1 MVGKPTYEQLEQRV
15 KGLEKESVESKR
27 MEESLLLEKNF
38 SESIID
44 SLPGIFYFFDEMGK
58 FLNWNKNFEKVSG
71 YSAEEISRMSPL
83 DYFQGED
90 KNKVAERI
98 QKVFV
103 KGESSVEADFVSKNG
118 NKTPYYFNGVLIKID
133 NKNYLGGMG
142 IDITDRRLAEEALR
156 ESEERYRLLAENV
169 TDVIWTRDM
178 NLNLTYISP
187 SVMNQQGYTIE
198 EAKARTLEE
207 TWAPES
213 LKYIGEVFAEEL
225 EMEKDKQKDMSRSR
239 AVEVEVKCK
248 DGSTIWTEA
257 KISFL
262 RDKDGEP
269 IGIIGVTRNITERKK
284 VEKALRE
291 SESKFRNLF
300 DLSPQAISLT
310 DVKSGR
316 LVDINNKFCE
326 LTKYSK
332 EEILGL
338 NATEVGFYPEA
349 DRSKFLKE
357 LQSSGEV
364 NGLEM
369 EFKAKDNSVLHALM
383 FARIIQISDVSFIM
397 TIFHDVTEQKR
408 LETQLQ
414 QAHKMEAIGTLA
426 GGIAHDF
433 NNILSIILG
442 NTELAMDNVPEWNPA
457 RLNLK
462 EARTACLRAKDV
474 VRQLL
479 SFARKT
485 EIKKKPTNIIPIVK
499 ESLKFLRSSISKSI
513 EIRQNITKDVDTILA
528 DPTQI
533 KQILINLCTNSGHA
547 MRDGGLLE
555 VSLKNVK
562 LDEDTLVKHT
572 NLSPGRYVNLTVSDT
587 GHGIPKEK
595 IDRIFDPYFTTKE
608 VGKGTGM
615 GLSVVHGIVKGHDG
629 HIIVESEPGKG
640 TTFSIFFPTTEKEAV
655 MEFEPTEKLPTG
667 NEKILFI
674 DDEQSI
680 VNMAKQ
686 MLERL
691 GYKVDTKTSSIDA
704 LELFRSKSDQFDL
717 IVTDMTMP
725 SMTGDKL
732 VKAIL
737 KIRSDMPT
745 IICTGFSEKING
757 ERAKEIGATGYLE
770 KPLDKR
776 DLAVTIRQIL
786 DAKRS

>member
-1 MVGKPTYEQLEQRV
+1 
-15 KGLEKESVESKR
+15 
-27 MEESLLLEKNF
+27 
-38 SESIID
+38 
-44 SLPGIFYFFDEMGK
+44 
-58 FLNWNKNFEKVSG
+58 
-71 YSAEEISRMSPL
+71 
-83 DYFQGED
+83 
-90 KNKVAERI
+90 
-98 QKVFV
+98 
-103 KGESSVEADFVSKNG
+103 
-118 NKTPYYFNGVLIKID
+118 
-133 NKNYLGGMG
+133 
-142 IDITDRRLAEEALR
+142 
-156 ESEERYRLLAENV
+156 
-169 TDVIWTRDM
+169 
-178 NLNLTYISP
+178 
-187 SVMNQQGYTIE
+187 
-198 EAKARTLEE
+198 
-207 TWAPES
+207 
-213 LKYIGEVFAEEL
+213 
-225 EMEKDKQKDMSRSR
+225 
-239 AVEVEVKCK
+239 
-248 DGSTIWTEA
+248 
-257 KISFL
+257 
-262 RDKDGEP
+262 
-269 IGIIGVTRNITERKK
+269 
-284 VEKALRE
+284 
-291 SESKFRNLF
+291 
-300 DLSPQAISLT
+300 
-310 DVKSGR
+310 
-316 LVDINNKFCE
+316 
-326 LTKYSK
+326 
-332 EEILGL
+332 
-338 NATEVGFYPEA
+338 
-349 DRSKFLKE
+349 
-357 LQSSGEV
+357 
-364 NGLEM
+364 
-369 EFKAKDNSVLHALM
+369 
-383 FARIIQISDVSFIM
+383 
-397 TIFHDVTEQKR
+397 
-408 LETQLQ
+408 
-414 QAHKMEAIGTLA
+414 
-426 GGIAHDF
+426 
-433 NNILSIILG
+433 
-442 NTELAMDNVPEWNPA
+442 
-457 RLNLK
+457 LK
-462 EARTACLRAKDV
+462 EAGTACLRAKDV

-499 ESLKFLRSSISKSI
+499 ESLKFLRSSIPKSI
-513 EIRQNITKDVDTILA
+513 EIRQNIAKDVDTILT

-533 KQILINLCTNSGHA
+533 NQILINLCTNSGHA

-562 LDEDTLVKHT
+562 LDEDPLVQHT

-725 SMTGDKL
+725 SMTGDNL

-757 ERAKEIGATGYLE
+757 EKAKEIGATGYLE